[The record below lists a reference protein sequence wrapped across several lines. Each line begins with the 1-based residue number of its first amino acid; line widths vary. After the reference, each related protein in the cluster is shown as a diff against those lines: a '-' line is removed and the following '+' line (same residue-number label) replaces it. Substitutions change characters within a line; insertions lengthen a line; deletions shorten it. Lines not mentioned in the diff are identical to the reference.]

1 MCHKVSLM
9 AARHQAVGQRLLK
22 CKVEEEKKGG
32 DGGESSSAGVH
43 IAACLF
49 SVLVTDCKRAVC
61 AAHQRLQALC
71 YSVMLIIFEA
81 AQILQ
86 WKINQYNR
94 DACSGKDLY
103 MGLGSC

>member
-71 YSVMLIIFEA
+71 YSVMLIILKLPRFS
-81 AQILQ
+81 
-86 WKINQYNR
+86 
-94 DACSGKDLY
+94 SGK
-103 MGLGSC
+103 